1 MYIHRMNNS
10 DIDSSVNIAVVCN
23 SIAGVGRA
31 VIISNKIVAAL
42 FYKKIAYSLYQ
53 DQWPD
58 NFSGFTDVWIVGGDG
73 TLNFFI
79 NKYRDI
85 QLPLTVFRGGTG
97 NDIHW
102 LLYGNTSFEE
112 QLEST
117 LNMAPKAID
126 AGRCN
131 ERLFINNAGIG
142 FEGAVAE
149 SLTGK
154 KKFPGKTSFMIMILK
169 KIFSYRS
176 KAYSLISDEW
186 QESGKQ
192 MMITISNGQRAGGGF
207 HVAPEAAIDDGLLD
221 IIIVKA
227 ISPLR
232 RLRYLPVIEK
242 GKHLHLSIIKYFKT
256 KKITIESDQVIQSHL
271 DGEFFSSNK
280 MEIEVLPGKFLFRYK
295 KNF

>member
-1 MYIHRMNNS
+1 MNERETFS
-10 DIDSSVNIAVVCN
+10 PVNIAIVCN

-31 VIISNKIVAAL
+31 VLVSKKIVASL
-42 FYKKIAYSLYQ
+42 EQKKIAHTLYT

-58 NFSGFTDVWIVGGDG
+58 HFTGFSDVWIIGGDG
-73 TLNFFI
+73 TLNYFI
-79 NKYRDI
+79 NKYPEI

-102 LLYGNTSFEE
+102 LLYSNLSFED

-117 LNMAPKAID
+117 FTTSPKAID

-131 ERLFINNAGIG
+131 EKLFINNAGIG

-154 KKFPGKTSFMIMILK
+154 KKLPGKTSFMLTILK
-169 KIFSYRS
+169 KIFFYRS
-176 KAYSLISDEW
+176 KIYTVVADEW
-186 QESGKQ
+186 SGTGKQ
-192 MMITISNGQRAGGGF
+192 MMITVSNGQRAGGGF

-221 IIIVKA
+221 IIMVKA
-227 ISPLR
+227 ISPLM

-242 GKHLHLSIIKYFKT
+242 GKHLHLSFIRYFKT
-256 KKITIESDQVIQSHL
+256 KKIIIESDQLLQSHL
-271 DGEFFSSNK
+271 DGEYYKAQK
-280 MEIEVLPGKFLFRYK
+280 MELEILPAKFLFRYK
-295 KNF
+295 KDF

>member
-1 MYIHRMNNS
+1 MNERETTS
-10 DIDSSVNIAVVCN
+10 PVNIAIVCN
-23 SIAGVGRA
+23 SMAGVGRA
-31 VIISNKIVAAL
+31 VLVSKKIVASL
-42 FYKKIAYSLYQ
+42 EHKKIAHTLYT

-58 NFSGFTDVWIVGGDG
+58 RFSGYSDVWIIGGDG
-73 TLNFFI
+73 TLNYFI
-79 NKYRDI
+79 NKYPEI

-102 LLYGNTSFEE
+102 LLYGNLSFEE

-117 LNMAPKAID
+117 LTISPKAID

-131 ERLFINNAGIG
+131 EKLFINNAGIG

-154 KKFPGKTSFMIMILK
+154 KKLPGKTSFLITILQ

-176 KAYSLISDEW
+176 KTYTVVADEW
-186 QESGKQ
+186 QGIEKQ

-221 IIIVKA
+221 IIMVKA
-227 ISPLR
+227 ISPWM
-232 RLRYLPVIEK
+232 RLRYLPVIER
-242 GKHLHLSIIKYFKT
+242 GKHLQLSFIRYFKT
-256 KKITIESDQVIQSHL
+256 KKITIESDQLLQSHL
-271 DGEFFSSNK
+271 DGEFFSANK